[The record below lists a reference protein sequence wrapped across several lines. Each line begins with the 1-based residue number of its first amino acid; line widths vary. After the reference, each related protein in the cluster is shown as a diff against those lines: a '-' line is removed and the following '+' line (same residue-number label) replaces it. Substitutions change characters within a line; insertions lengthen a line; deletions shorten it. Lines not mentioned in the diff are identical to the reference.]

1 MRFEV
6 FVVVKIEVHIFWVV
20 TL

>member
-6 FVVVKIEVHIFWVV
+6 FAVVNIQIM

>member
-6 FVVVKIEVHIFWVV
+6 FVVVKV
-20 TL
+20 

>member
-6 FVVVKIEVHIFWVV
+6 FRAVKV
-20 TL
+20 

>member
-6 FVVVKIEVHIFWVV
+6 FMAFKV
-20 TL
+20 